1 MEKTYTETFSVRSTD
16 CDLYS
21 RMRPDALFTAMQ
33 EGGERHAR
41 RLGCGHE
48 EMLSRGLFFALTRV
62 HVSMLRAP
70 HAGDTL
76 VHTTW
81 PGNANR
87 FFCPRYHVFSLEDG
101 TPLCAVGTLWVM
113 LDTQQR
119 KIVSPEKVDL
129 QFPDNSDLPVPVSV
143 NARLPML
150 GGAPTVGTR
159 TPVYSEFD
167 VNGHVNNAKYIAWL
181 CDALGRETFRD
192 QIIGDLVAGYEREI
206 RDDAPKNVLLS
217 REGDSFSFK
226 ITSQGGEKHFVA
238 GGTLR
243 REEEL

>member
-1 MEKTYTETFSVRSTD
+1 MMEKTYIETFSVRPTD
-16 CDLYS
+16 CDMYG

-33 EGGERHAR
+33 EGGERHAL
-41 RLGCGHE
+41 RLGFGYDA
-48 EMLSRGLFFALTRV
+48 MRSRGLFFALTRV
-62 HVSMLRAP
+62 HLSMLRAP
-70 HAGDTL
+70 RSGDSL

-81 PGNANR
+81 PGAANR
-87 FFCPRYHVFSLEDG
+87 FFCPRYHVFSLQDG
-101 TPLCAVGTLWVM
+101 TPMCAVGTLWVM
-113 LDTQQR
+113 LDVQQR

-129 QFPDNSDLPVPVSV
+129 DFPDNSDLPAPISA
-143 NARLPML
+143 NARLPVL
-150 GGAPTVGTR
+150 AGTPAVSAR

-192 QIIGDLVAGYEREI
+192 QILGDLVVGYEREI
-206 RDDAPKNVLLS
+206 RDEETKSLLLS

-226 ITSQGGEKHFVA
+226 ILSQGGDKHFVA

-243 REEEL
+243 REDA